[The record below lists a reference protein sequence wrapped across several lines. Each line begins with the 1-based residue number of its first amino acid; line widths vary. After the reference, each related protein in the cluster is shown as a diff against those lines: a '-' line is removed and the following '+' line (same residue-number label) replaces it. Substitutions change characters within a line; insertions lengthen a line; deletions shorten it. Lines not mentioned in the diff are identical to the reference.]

1 MLAPPG
7 YFDLTK
13 PADLLESLN
22 MVFERRHEP
31 LLPRR
36 LFIRRM
42 MWGLLIAAIMVA
54 GSLVIGIVGYH
65 WLGHLGW
72 VDSLLNA
79 SFILT
84 GMGPVNNMTGTA
96 AKLFASAYALF
107 SGVVFI
113 TSIGILLAPAAHRML
128 HRFHL
133 ESGKGRE
140 D

>member
-1 MLAPPG
+1 VLAPPG